1 MFLDI
6 NSHIERE
13 REGLYH
19 ISAPVLGSV
28 HKYSQTAHCGWHRP
42 YPARQ
47 SLQLDKL
54 TTVYWHFSRETC
66 WYIWRVVKLIHDNTN
81 IVKLIRDNTYW
92 SSKSTQMSE
101 MQLEK

>member
-1 MFLDI
+1 MFCIYIYIYNTSIHTYFINHYKSMFLDI
-6 NSHIERE
+6 NSHIERERE

-54 TTVYWHFSRETC
+54 TTVY
-66 WYIWRVVKLIHDNTN
+66 
-81 IVKLIRDNTYW
+81 
-92 SSKSTQMSE
+92 
-101 MQLEK
+101 

>member
-1 MFLDI
+1 MHIFCIYIYIYNTSIHTYFINHYKSMFLDI

-54 TTVYWHFSRETC
+54 TTVY
-66 WYIWRVVKLIHDNTN
+66 
-81 IVKLIRDNTYW
+81 
-92 SSKSTQMSE
+92 
-101 MQLEK
+101 